1 MTKVV
6 KKAEANYSVK
16 DSQAIALMKQQLNQ
30 KVMHQEVIK
39 PIEIVQQVLASNDQA
54 AEESKENL
62 KNLGVDSEDTI
73 NANTL
78 TSAIEKCKI
87 TTDTDMSVTV
97 SVEDYVNKNNI
108 EIRENTDGTSDII
121 LSHINEINVR

>member
-1 MTKVV
+1 M
-6 KKAEANYSVK
+6 
-16 DSQAIALMKQQLNQ
+16 
-30 KVMHQEVIK
+30 
-39 PIEIVQQVLASNDQA
+39 LASNDQA